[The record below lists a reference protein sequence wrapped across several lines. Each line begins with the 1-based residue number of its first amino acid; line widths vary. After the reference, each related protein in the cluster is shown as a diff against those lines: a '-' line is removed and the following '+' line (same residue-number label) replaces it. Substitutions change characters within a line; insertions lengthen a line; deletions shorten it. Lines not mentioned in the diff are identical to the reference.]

1 MAWEISIH
9 REVLPWL
16 MAIFRDQPE
25 LGDPIEDAIDQL
37 AEQGPALGRPLVDRI
52 HSSKHLHKLKELRP
66 RVPGEAEIRLL
77 FVFDYDREAIILVG
91 GDKAG
96 LWNKWYDTAIPLAE
110 RRYDEWITD
119 KTREEQDR

>member
-1 MAWEISIH
+1 MWEVSIH
-9 REVLPWL
+9 RDVLPWL
-16 MAIFRDQPE
+16 TAIFRDRPE

-52 HSSKHLHKLKELRP
+52 HSSRHLHNLKELRP

-77 FVFDYDREAIILVG
+77 FIFDYEREAIILVG

-96 LWNKWYDTAIPLAE
+96 SWNKWYDTAIPLAE
-110 RRYDEWITD
+110 RRYDEWVAD
-119 KTREEQDR
+119 KKREE